1 MAEAERRED
10 FERRVH
16 LFSIT
21 GRNDR
26 RGTSECP
33 KAGPDRAPRGGCRGS
48 PYNGRMVIRSVAV
61 LGAGT
66 MGAQIGAHFAN
77 AGVPALLLDV
87 TADAAR
93 DGLKRARALKP
104 DPSFTPD
111 SWKLI
116 ATGGFDELA
125 RVKDSDWI
133 IEAVVEQ
140 LDIKR
145 GLLEKVD
152 AARRPGSIVSSNT
165 SGIPITTL
173 AEGRS
178 DDFRRHWLGT
188 HFFNPPRYLHLLEL
202 IPTAETS
209 KDIVEAVTYFADHH
223 LGKGVV
229 IAKDSPNF
237 IGNHIALHGVVKIL
251 KLVESGAY
259 TIEEIDAMTGPA
271 IGRPKSATFR
281 TLDLAGIDILAHV
294 IRNLHERLPD
304 EEARREFVLPQFVE
318 RMIERKMVGEK
329 AGQGFYKR
337 VKTADGE
344 SEILTLDPATLEY
357 RPRTSPRLSSLEAAS
372 TTTDVRERV
381 KTLYAGKDR
390 VGEFLRDTL
399 TPTLDYTAK
408 VTPDI
413 AYSPDDV
420 DRVMRWG
427 FGWELGPFEL
437 MDAIGMARGPE
448 GAAPQVHELPPAA
461 PDLQLLKSAKQR
473 NGVVRKN
480 PGASLVDLGDGVL
493 CVEFHSKMNA
503 IGGDTI
509 QMLHAGLRE
518 ASANFAALVVGN
530 EGEHFSAGANI
541 MLLLLE
547 AQEENWD
554 EVDLMVRA
562 FQNATMALRYAD
574 VPVIVAPAG
583 LAIGGA
589 CEIVLHGDRVQAAAE
604 SYVGLVEAGVGLIP
618 AGGGT
623 KEMVARAAEQMPP
636 GSTDFLPPIQRA
648 FEAIGF
654 AKVSASAPDAQRL
667 GYLRPTD
674 AVTMNRE
681 RLIAD
686 AKARAL
692 QRAAEGYQ
700 PPAPRMTIPV
710 GGDTV
715 LAPLKLGIHLAWRAG
730 RISDHDALIGRKL
743 ATIMAGGSL
752 PHPSTVT
759 EQELLDLE
767 REAFLSLVGERK
779 TQERIQ
785 HTLKTGK
792 PLRN

>member
-1 MAEAERRED
+1 
-10 FERRVH
+10 
-16 LFSIT
+16 
-21 GRNDR
+21 
-26 RGTSECP
+26 
-33 KAGPDRAPRGGCRGS
+33 
-48 PYNGRMVIRSVAV
+48 MVIHRVTV

-66 MGAQIGAHFAN
+66 MGSQIAAHFAN

-104 DPSFTPD
+104 DPFFTPD
-111 SWKLI
+111 TWKLVS
-116 ATGGFDELA
+116 TGSFDELA
-125 RVKDSDWI
+125 RIQDSDWVM
-133 IEAVVEQ
+133 EAVVEQ
-140 LDIKR
+140 LEIKR
-145 GLLEKVD
+145 ALLEKVD

-165 SGIPITTL
+165 SGIPIAAL

-178 DDFRRHWLGT
+178 TDFRRHWLGT
-188 HFFNPPRYLHLLEL
+188 HFFNPPRYLHLLEV
-202 IPTAETS
+202 IPTAETAS
-209 KDIVEAVTYFADHH
+209 EVVDAVRSFADHH
-223 LGKGVV
+223 LGKGVI

-237 IGNHIALHGVVKIL
+237 IGNHLALYGVVEIL
-251 KLVESGAY
+251 KQVVSGAF
-259 TIEEIDAMTGPA
+259 TVEEVDAMTGPA
-271 IGRPKSATFR
+271 LGRPKSATFR

-294 IRNLHERLPD
+294 VHNLYERLPNAA
-304 EEARREFVLPQFVE
+304 ARSQFVLPAFVE
-318 RMIERKMVGEK
+318 KMVERKMVGEK
-329 AGQGFYKR
+329 VGQGFYKR
-337 VKTADGE
+337 VKSPTGA

-357 RPRTSPRLSSLEAAS
+357 RPRKAPRLPSLEAAA
-372 TTTDVRERV
+372 TIPDVRERV
-381 KTLYAGKDR
+381 RTLYEGKDR
-390 VGEFLRDTL
+390 VGEFLRQTL
-399 TPTLDYTAK
+399 GPTLDYTAK
-408 VTPDI
+408 VTPQI
-413 AYSPDDV
+413 AHSSDDV

-437 MDAIGMARGPE
+437 LDAIRGPE
-448 GAAPQVHELPPAA
+448 RSAPREVAPAA
-461 PDLQLLKSAKQR
+461 PDLQLLKSSKDR
-473 NGVVRKN
+473 SRIVKKN
-480 PGASLVDLGDGVL
+480 AGASLVDLGDGVL

-509 QMLHAGLRE
+509 QMLHAGLKE

-562 FQNATMALRYAD
+562 FQGATMALRYAD
-574 VPVIVAPAG
+574 VPVIVAPAS
-583 LAIGGA
+583 LAIGGG
-589 CEIVLHGDRVQAAAE
+589 CEIVLHADRVQAAAE
-604 SYVGLVEAGVGLIP
+604 SYIGLVEVGVGLIP

-623 KEMVARAAEQMPP
+623 KEMVARAADQMPP

-667 GYLRPTD
+667 GYLRSVD

-692 QRAAEGYQ
+692 QRVAEGYQ
-700 PPAPRMTIPV
+700 PPAPRTAIPV
-710 GGDTV
+710 GGDAV

-730 RISDHDALIGRKL
+730 RISDYDALIGRKL

-752 PHPSTVT
+752 PHPTTLT
-759 EQELLDLE
+759 EQNLLDLE
-767 REAFLSLVGERK
+767 REAFLSLVAEPK